1 MNKTKPTEQKFDSPD
16 VASFGQARAGSPRL
30 IFFEEVQAMMS
41 HFSPSDFDSMAT
53 AKSAKKRFEKRFGF
67 LSVVALIATLEEAF
81 QLILPLSQLK
91 VVAEKQGIQMIG
103 KHKNTKAD
111 FEASLREFQMQVYGE
126 IIDDRFMT
134 VRDSAKETEHMVNM
148 KTEGGVQ

>member
-1 MNKTKPTEQKFDSPD
+1 MNKTKPTEQK
-16 VASFGQARAGSPRL
+16 VGSPNM
-30 IFFEEVQAMMS
+30 ISFEEVHAMMS
-41 HFSPSDFDSMAT
+41 HFTPSDFENETS
-53 AKSAKKRFEKRFGF
+53 AKSAKKSFEEKFGF
-67 LSVVALIATLEEAF
+67 LAFVALMATLEEAF